1 MEGSLTFLG
10 SGTSMGVPSLGCEC
24 SVCTSADPH
33 DKRLRPSV
41 LVRWSEPETGIARSV
56 VIDTGPDF
64 REQALRARLRRVD
77 AVLYT
82 HGHADHT
89 LGMDD
94 LRPLS
99 FIAMRESGPIPLYA
113 APDTIA
119 ILEKVFD
126 YTFAPDATYINRARV
141 KLEPLGEHNAVHG
154 VDFLRIPVQHGGQPI
169 SGFRF
174 GCAAYLTDVSAI
186 PDASFAL
193 LEGVEVLVLSAL
205 RHAPH
210 PSHATLEQALGW
222 AQRIGAR
229 QTWFTHIAH
238 DLGHE
243 ETNRTLP
250 ENMRLAHDGLSVPV
264 SL

>member
-1 MEGSLTFLG
+1 
-10 SGTSMGVPSLGCEC
+10 MGVPSLGCAC
-24 SVCTSADPH
+24 KVCTSADPH
-33 DKRLRPSV
+33 DKRLRPSI
-41 LVRWSEPETGIARSV
+41 LVRWTDAAGIERSV

-64 REQALRARLRRVD
+64 REQALGAGIVRVD
-77 AVLYT
+77 AVFYT
-82 HGHADHT
+82 HGHADHI

-99 FIAMRESGPIPLYA
+99 FAAMRESGPIPLYA
-113 APDTIA
+113 MPDTVA
-119 ILEKVFD
+119 ILENTFN
-126 YTFAPDATYINRARV
+126 YTFRADATYINRARV
-141 KLEPLGEHNAVHG
+141 TLEPLEPRVTVHG
-154 VDFLRIPVQHGGQPI
+154 VEIVRIPVMHGEQPI

-174 GCAAYLTDVSAI
+174 GRAAYLTDVSAI
-186 PDASFAL
+186 PEASFGL

-205 RHAPH
+205 RHVPH

-222 AQRIGAR
+222 AQRVGAR

-250 ENMRLAHDGLSVPV
+250 ENMRLAYDGLSVPIT
-264 SL
+264 L